1 MARFAAIVIAI
12 ALVLAGCNL
21 APTYERPAPAIDDR
35 YPSTPTATP
44 SGAKQPSASQTNAT
58 QLQWPEFFVDP
69 VLRDY
74 VSLALDHN
82 RDLGAAT
89 ARIAQAQAQFRIQRS
104 QQFPSLDASAA
115 GQRSRGPVSPAE
127 GAPRVTVDSVSV
139 QVGIPAF
146 ELDFWGRVANLSESA
161 RRQYL
166 ATVEAQRAFRL
177 SLISNVAS
185 TYFAIRSSE
194 EGIVLAESSLRSRS
208 ETLELARIRM
218 EAGVTSSI
226 DYNQAYALVAQA
238 QTQLAQLHRSRELA
252 QHRLQV
258 LVGVPVPDPL
268 PQGMRIEAA
277 SRWQPLKPGLP
288 SELLENRPDIRL
300 AEERLRAANANIG
313 AARALYLPTIALTG
327 VGGYASNE
335 LSNLVSDPNRVW
347 SFGVAAVLPIFDFG
361 RRRAAVHL
369 AQATRDE
376 LEMQYQS
383 AVQNAFREVAD
394 GLSATE
400 RNRQQIQAQELTVRI
415 QGELSDT
422 AQARYEVGLTPY
434 LEVLDAERNLFTAEQ
449 NLLQLRA
456 LALQDYVNLYT
467 ALGGGD
473 EPEDSATYGERI
485 VEGAGAG
492 SKSRQE

>member
-1 MARFAAIVIAI
+1 MARFAAIAIAI
-12 ALVLAGCNL
+12 AIALAGCNL
-21 APTYERPAPAIDDR
+21 APTYERPAPAVDAR
-35 YPSTPTATP
+35 YPSTPTSAATSATP
-44 SGAKQPSASQTNAT
+44 TNAT
-58 QLQWPEFFVDP
+58 RLAWPEFFVDP
-69 VLRDY
+69 VLREY
-74 VSLALDHN
+74 VGLALDHN

-104 QQFPSLDASAA
+104 QQFPGLEATAA
-115 GQRSRGPVSPAE
+115 GQRQRGPVSPVE
-127 GAPRVTVDSVSV
+127 GAPRVTVDSVAV

-177 SLISNVAS
+177 SLIASVAS
-185 TYFAIRSSE
+185 TYYAIRSSE
-194 EGIVLAESSLRSRS
+194 EGIVLAENSLRSRN

-258 LVGVPVPDPL
+258 LVGVPVPDSL
-268 PQGMRIEAA
+268 PPGQRIEQA
-277 SRWQPLKPGLP
+277 SRWQPLEPGLP

-347 SFGVAAVLPIFDFG
+347 SFGVGAVLPIFDWG

-376 LEMQYQS
+376 LELQYQS
-383 AVQNAFREVAD
+383 SVQNAFREVAD
-394 GLSATE
+394 GLSAAQ
-400 RNRQQIQAQELTVRI
+400 RNREQIEAQELTVRI
-415 QGELSDT
+415 QTELSDT
-422 AQARYEVGLTPY
+422 AQERYDVGLTPY

-449 NLLQLRA
+449 GLLQLRA
-456 LALQDYVNLYT
+456 SALQDYVNLYT

-473 EPEDSATYGERI
+473 EAGDSSAYGQRAVDQ
-485 VEGAGAG
+485 VEESAG
-492 SKSRQE
+492 KQQ

>member
-1 MARFAAIVIAI
+1 MARLPTVAM
-12 ALVLAGCNL
+12 LMLLAGCNL
-21 APTYERPAPAIDDR
+21 APTYERPAPGIDDR
-35 YPSTPTATP
+35 YPRVPASTSATA
-44 SGAKQPSASQTNAT
+44 QTGAT
-58 QLQWPEFFVDP
+58 QLRWPDFFVDP

-74 VSLALDHN
+74 VGLALEHN

-104 QQFPSLDASAA
+104 QQFPGLEASAS
-115 GQRSRGPVSPAE
+115 GQRLRAPVSAAE

-161 RRQYL
+161 RRQYF

-185 TYFAIRSSE
+185 VYYAIRASE
-194 EGIVLAESSLRSRS
+194 EGIVLAEGSLRSRD

-252 QHRLQV
+252 QHQLQV
-258 LVGVPVPDPL
+258 LVGMPIPDPL
-268 PQGMRIEAA
+268 PPGLPIEDA
-277 SRWQPLKPGLP
+277 SRWPPLAPGLP
-288 SELLENRPDIRL
+288 SQLLESRPDLRL

-313 AARALYLPTIALTG
+313 AARALYFPTIALTG
-327 VGGYASNE
+327 AGGYASSE

-347 SFGVAAVLPIFDFG
+347 SFGIGAVLPIFDWG

-376 LEMQYQS
+376 LVLLYQS
-383 AVQNAFREVAD
+383 AAQNAFREVAD
-394 GLSATE
+394 GLSAAE

-415 QGELSDT
+415 QSELSDT
-422 AQARYEVGLTPY
+422 AQARYDVGLTPY
-434 LEVLDAERNLFTAEQ
+434 LEVLDAERNLFTAQ
-449 NLLQLRA
+449 QGLLQLRA
-456 LALQDYVNLYT
+456 SALQDYVNLYT

-473 EPEDSATYGERI
+473 EVGDAGLYGEQA
-485 VEGAGAG
+485 VERAA
-492 SKSRQE
+492 RQDQRSDARALGE

>member
-1 MARFAAIVIAI
+1 MVRPATFAM
-12 ALVLAGCNL
+12 LVLLAGCNL
-21 APTYERPAPAIDDR
+21 APTYERPAPGIDDR
-35 YPSTPTATP
+35 YPPMPATA
-44 SGAKQPSASQTNAT
+44 SAGATTRTNAT
-58 QLQWPEFFVDP
+58 QLRWSEFFVDP

-74 VSLALDHN
+74 VGLALEHN

-104 QQFPSLDASAA
+104 QQFPALEATAS
-115 GQRSRGPVSPAE
+115 GQRLRAPVSAAE
-127 GAPRVTVDSVSV
+127 GAPRVTVDSVAV

-161 RRQYL
+161 RRQYF

-185 TYFAIRSSE
+185 VYYTIRSSE
-194 EGIVLAESSLRSRS
+194 EGIVLAEGSLRSRE

-238 QTQLAQLHRSRELA
+238 QTQLAQLHRTRELA

-258 LVGVPVPDPL
+258 LVGVPIPDPL
-268 PQGMRIEAA
+268 PPGMRVEDA
-277 SRWQPLKPGLP
+277 SRWPPLQPGLP
-288 SELLENRPDIRL
+288 SELLENRPDLRL

-313 AARALYLPTIALTG
+313 AARALYFPTIALTG
-327 VGGYASNE
+327 AGGYASSE
-335 LSNLVSDPNRVW
+335 LSGLVSDPNRVW
-347 SFGVAAVLPIFDFG
+347 SFGVGALLPIFDWG

-369 AQATRDE
+369 ARATQDE

-383 AVQNAFREVAD
+383 AAQNAFREVAD
-394 GLSATE
+394 GLSAAA
-400 RNRQQIQAQELTVRI
+400 RNREQIQAQELTVRI

-434 LEVLDAERNLFTAEQ
+434 LEVLDAERNLFTAQ
-449 NLLQLRA
+449 QSLLQLRA
-456 LALQDYVNLYT
+456 LALQDHVNLYT

-473 EPEDSATYGERI
+473 EAGDPGAYGEQATASPATR
-485 VEGAGAG
+485 
-492 SKSRQE
+492 

>member
-1 MARFAAIVIAI
+1 MVRHAVIAAVI
-12 ALVLAGCNL
+12 AMPMLLAGCNL
-21 APTYERPAPAIDDR
+21 APTYEQPTSGFDERFPATQATVSQPAH
-35 YPSTPTATP
+35 A
-44 SGAKQPSASQTNAT
+44 GAPQPAV
-58 QLQWPEFFVDP
+58 QLQWQAFFVDP
-69 VLRDY
+69 VLREY
-74 VSLALDHN
+74 LALALDHN
-82 RDLGAAT
+82 RDLRAAT

-104 QQFPSLDASAA
+104 QQFPGLDATAS
-115 GQRSRGPVSPAE
+115 GQRLRAPVSAAE

-161 RRQYL
+161 RRQYF

-185 TYFAIRSSE
+185 AYYAIRSSE
-194 EGIVLAESSLRSRS
+194 EGIVLAGNSLRSRE

-258 LVGVPVPDPL
+258 LVGMPIPDPL
-268 PQGMRIEAA
+268 PHGMRIEDA
-277 SRWQPLKPGLP
+277 SRWPALDPGLP
-288 SELLENRPDIRL
+288 SELLENRPDLRL

-313 AARALYLPTIALTG
+313 AARALYFPTIALTG
-327 VGGYASNE
+327 VGGYASSE

-347 SFGVAAVLPIFDFG
+347 SFGVGAVLPIFDWG

-376 LEMQYQS
+376 LEFQYQS
-383 AVQNAFREVAD
+383 AAQNAFREVAD
-394 GLSATE
+394 GLSAAR
-400 RNRQQIQAQELTVRI
+400 RNREQIDAQELTVRI
-415 QGELSDT
+415 QSELSDT

-434 LEVLDAERNLFTAEQ
+434 LEVLDAQRNLFAAEQ
-449 NLLQLRA
+449 GLLQLRA
-456 LALQDYVNLYT
+456 SALQDYVNLYT

-473 EPEDSATYGERI
+473 EAGDPGVYGERA
-485 VEGAGAG
+485 VAAPP
-492 SKSRQE
+492 RQ